1 MPCVSQQDP
10 WGPRSFLSNVLQWRY
25 GRPGLAIRLE
35 DLFDQ
40 YCGLRARHML
50 EALNAISCAIG
61 TINEFIVSTAAAVEE
76 RSIVGWG
83 RGGA

>member
-25 GRPGLAIRLE
+25 GRRGLAIRLE
-35 DLFDQ
+35 NLFDQ
-40 YCGLRARHML
+40 YCGLRARRTL
-50 EALNAISCAIG
+50 EALN
-61 TINEFIVSTAAAVEE
+61 TINGAIAAAVEE
-76 RSIVGWG
+76 QSIVGWG

>member
-25 GRPGLAIRLE
+25 GRRGLAIRLE

-40 YCGLRARHML
+40 YCGLRARRML
-50 EALNAISCAIG
+50 EALN
-61 TINEFIVSTAAAVEE
+61 TINGAIAAAVEE
-76 RSIVGWG
+76 QSIVGWG